1 MGDLMDLGIK
11 LIKMGTSILGNTKMD
26 YQTAKGDPFTP
37 MEACIYENIRM
48 VNFMVRELSFGKMD
62 IIMMGN
68 SEMGHRTV
76 RELKLYLM
84 VI

>member
-1 MGDLMDLGIK
+1 MGDPMDLVIK
-11 LIKMGTSILGNTKMD
+11 PIKMVTSILGSTKKG
-26 YQTAKGDPFTP
+26 YQTAKVDPFTP

-48 VNFMVRELSFGKMD
+48 VNSMVRELSFGKMD

-68 SEMGHRTV
+68 LETEHRTV

-84 VI
+84 DI